1 MSGYAIA
8 YPTYAINL
16 TRSIMTAIKDIMNTS
31 PVIPVMVINKL
42 EHAVPL
48 ANALVEGGLKVL
60 EITLR
65 TPIALEAIKKIKAEV
80 PGAIVGAGT
89 VINLETLNQVIDAG
103 SEFIVSPG
111 VTDTLID
118 AALKSGTP
126 ILPGV
131 VTPSEVMNLL
141 EKGIT
146 EMKFFPAEAAG
157 GIPMVKSIGGP
168 LPQVTFCPTGGV
180 SPNNAADYLALSNV
194 ACVGGSWMAPASLVD
209 AEDWDEIKRLT
220 IEAISI
226 TTG

>member
-1 MSGYAIA
+1 
-8 YPTYAINL
+8 
-16 TRSIMTAIKDIMNTS
+16 MTAIKDIMNTS

-80 PGAIVGAGT
+80 PDAIVGAGT

-111 VTDTLID
+111 VTDKLID
-118 AALKSGTP
+118 AALKSGIP
-126 ILPGV
+126 ILPGIA
-131 VTPSEVMNLL
+131 TPSEVMNLL

-180 SPNNAADYLALSNV
+180 SPKNAADYLALKNV

-220 IEAISI
+220 IEAVSI
-226 TTG
+226 AQQT

>member
-1 MSGYAIA
+1 
-8 YPTYAINL
+8 
-16 TRSIMTAIKDIMNTS
+16 MTAIKDIMNTS

-65 TPIALEAIKKIKAEV
+65 TAVALEAIKKIKAEV
-80 PGAIVGAGT
+80 PDAIVGAGT

-111 VTDTLID
+111 LTDNLLD
-118 AALKSGTP
+118 AALKSGVP
-126 ILPGV
+126 LLPGI
-131 VTPSEVMNLL
+131 VTPSEVMKLL
-141 EKGIT
+141 ERGIT

-157 GIPMVKSIGGP
+157 GIPMVKSMGGP

-180 SPNNAADYLALSNV
+180 SPKNVADYMALKNV

-209 AEDWDEIKRLT
+209 AENWDEISRLT
-220 IEAISI
+220 VEAISLAKA
-226 TTG
+226 

>member
-1 MSGYAIA
+1 
-8 YPTYAINL
+8 
-16 TRSIMTAIKDIMNTS
+16 MTVIKDIMNTS

-48 ANALVEGGLKVL
+48 ANALVEGGLNVL

-65 TPIALEAIKKIKAEV
+65 TSVALDAIKKIKAEV
-80 PGAIVGAGT
+80 PHAIVGAGT
-89 VINLETLNQVIDAG
+89 IINLQTLDKAIAAG

-111 VTDTLID
+111 VTDSLID
-118 AALKSGTP
+118 AALKTGVP
-126 ILPGV
+126 ILPGIA
-131 VTPSEVMNLL
+131 TSSEVMNLL
-141 EKGIT
+141 EKGIS

-180 SPNNAADYLALSNV
+180 NPKNAADYLALKNV

-209 AEDWDEIKRLT
+209 AENWDEINRLT
-220 IEAISI
+220 VEAVNIAK
-226 TTG
+226 